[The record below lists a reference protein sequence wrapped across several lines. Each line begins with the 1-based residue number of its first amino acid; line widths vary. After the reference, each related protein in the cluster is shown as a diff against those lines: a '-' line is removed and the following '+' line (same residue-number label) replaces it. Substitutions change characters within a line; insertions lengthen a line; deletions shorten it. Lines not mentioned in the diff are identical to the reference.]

1 MNSNFCISD
10 ATCEGLLFCEGSVG
24 CSADDE
30 GAKKSLEGAGGSL
43 EPCECVLTTGG
54 FGFRCGLGL
63 AAGGF

>member
-30 GAKKSLEGAGGSL
+30 EGALEGAGRSL
-43 EPCECVLTTGG
+43 EPCECALATGG